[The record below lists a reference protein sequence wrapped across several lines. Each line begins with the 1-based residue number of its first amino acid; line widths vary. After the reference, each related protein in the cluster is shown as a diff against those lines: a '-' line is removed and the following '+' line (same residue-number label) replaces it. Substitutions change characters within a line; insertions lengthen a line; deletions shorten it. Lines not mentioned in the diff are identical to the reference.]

1 MLFDL
6 ITASATYYDDLNE
19 PISRSNIKSMRL
31 LHGLLHISPT
41 SSSCLQMFLTKPAIR
56 VVALFLHLVPA
67 NECRKVELINM
78 DGIRLVDVLG
88 EAKQYER
95 CGDGHYGS
103 CRHVRSCRVLFPEEC
118 FLAWMSRTRAR
129 TWQQGRKREGRKRK
143 DGAIAWTVCRD
154 FKPTR
159 SLCWG
164 QVQMLTYRW
173 STKWSGVEA

>member
-118 FLAWMSRTRAR
+118 FLADDEGMDVENKGQNLATGEEER
-129 TWQQGRKREGRKRK
+129 REKEEGWCHCL
-143 DGAIAWTVCRD
+143 DC
-154 FKPTR
+154 
-159 SLCWG
+159 L
-164 QVQMLTYRW
+164 
-173 STKWSGVEA
+173 SGF